1 MKFLALFLF
10 VYLLGGTLQIFL
22 YLANLSY
29 ARKMSK
35 VPEALKDV
43 MNEDDFEKSRLY
55 TIEKMK
61 FNTLKTIIDT
71 LVMLIFIIA
80 GVPYIER
87 LVSRVPLNEVF
98 QGILFFFVVYAI
110 YYIINLPVE
119 YYRVFVLEK
128 KYGFSKMNL
137 KLFVSDELKQILISA
152 VLGFAV
158 LFTFFYITSVT
169 SNWWVFVSLFAVFF
183 VILSQII
190 FPFILPLFN
199 KLEPIKDTGLKT
211 KIEELAKKV
220 SLSISNIFV
229 IDESKRSFHTN
240 ASFSGFGR
248 WKRLIL
254 YDTLLKVHPEDEIL
268 AIVAHE
274 IGHYIKR
281 HIIKFTVLTS
291 LILFAVVYSVF
302 VLSNSTVINLAFGV
316 NKFYSVVLYASIF
329 ISSIMSLFEFAFN
342 SISRKF
348 EYEGDSV
355 SAELTSKQ
363 SIINALKRL
372 AKTNLSFPYAH
383 PLFVLYK
390 YSHPTI
396 LERIEAVEKIR

>member
-1 MKFLALFLF
+1 MKFLAIFLF
-10 VYLLGGTLQIFL
+10 VYFLEGALQIFL

-55 TIEKMK
+55 TIEKMH
-61 FNTLKTIIDT
+61 FNIIKTIFDT
-71 LVMLIFIIA
+71 LLMLILIIV

-98 QGILFFFVVYAI
+98 QGILFFFVIYAI

-119 YYRVFVLEK
+119 YYRIFVLEK
-128 KYGFSKMNL
+128 KYGFNKMNL
-137 KLFVSDELKQILISA
+137 KLFISDELKEILISA
-152 VLGFAV
+152 VLGFVV
-158 LFTFFYITSVT
+158 LFTFFYIASVT
-169 SNWWVFVSLFAVFF
+169 SNWWVFVSIFAVFF

-199 KLEPIKDTGLKT
+199 KLEPIKDSELKT
-211 KIEELAKKV
+211 KIEELAKRV

-229 IDESKRSFHTN
+229 IDESKRSLHTN

-281 HIIKFTVLTS
+281 HIIKFTDLTS

-302 VLSNSTVINLAFGV
+302 VLSNSSVINLAFGV
-316 NKFYSVVLYASIF
+316 NKFYSVVLYAFIF

-348 EYEGDSV
+348 EYEADSV

-363 SIINALKRL
+363 SIINALKRFAFASL
-372 AKTNLSFPYAH
+372 FSPMHTPCLSSTNTAIQQFL
-383 PLFVLYK
+383 K
-390 YSHPTI
+390 G
-396 LERIEAVEKIR
+396 

>member
-1 MKFLALFLF
+1 MKFLAIFLF
-10 VYLLGGTLQIFL
+10 VYLLKGALQIFL

-55 TIEKMK
+55 TIEKMQ
-61 FNTLKTIIDT
+61 FNILKTIIDT
-71 LVMLIFIIA
+71 LLMLILIIV

-110 YYIINLPVE
+110 YYIINLPIE

-137 KLFVSDELKQILISA
+137 KLFISDELKQILISA
-152 VLGFAV
+152 VLGFVV
-158 LFTFFYITSVT
+158 LFTFFYIASVT
-169 SNWWVFVSLFAVFF
+169 SNWWLFVSLFAVFF

-199 KLEPIKDTGLKT
+199 KLEPIKDAELKT
-211 KIEELAKKV
+211 KIEELAKRV

-229 IDESKRSFHTN
+229 IDESKRSLHTN
-240 ASFSGFGR
+240 AFFSGFGR

-254 YDTLLKVHPEDEIL
+254 YDTLLRVHPEDEIL

-302 VLSNSTVINLAFGV
+302 VLSNSSVINLAFGV
-316 NKFYSVVLYASIF
+316 NKFYSVVLYAFIF

-348 EYEGDSV
+348 EYEADSV

-372 AKTNLSFPYAH
+372 AKANLSFPYAH

-396 LERIEAVEKIR
+396 IERIEAVEKL

>member
-1 MKFLALFLF
+1 
-10 VYLLGGTLQIFL
+10 
-22 YLANLSY
+22 
-29 ARKMSK
+29 
-35 VPEALKDV
+35 
-43 MNEDDFEKSRLY
+43 
-55 TIEKMK
+55 
-61 FNTLKTIIDT
+61 
-71 LVMLIFIIA
+71 
-80 GVPYIER
+80 
-87 LVSRVPLNEVF
+87 
-98 QGILFFFVVYAI
+98 
-110 YYIINLPVE
+110 
-119 YYRVFVLEK
+119 
-128 KYGFSKMNL
+128 
-137 KLFVSDELKQILISA
+137 
-152 VLGFAV
+152 
-158 LFTFFYITSVT
+158 
-169 SNWWVFVSLFAVFF
+169 
-183 VILSQII
+183 
-190 FPFILPLFN
+190 
-199 KLEPIKDTGLKT
+199 
-211 KIEELAKKV
+211 
-220 SLSISNIFV
+220 V
-229 IDESKRSFHTN
+229 IDESKRSLHTN

-291 LILFAVVYSVF
+291 LILFAAVYSVF
-302 VLSNSTVINLAFGV
+302 VLSNSSVINLAFGV

-348 EYEGDSV
+348 EYEADSV

-372 AKTNLSFPYAH
+372 AKANLSFPYTH

-396 LERIEAVEKIR
+396 LERIEAVEKL

>member
-1 MKFLALFLF
+1 MKFYILFLF
-10 VYLLGGTLQIFL
+10 IYLLEGALQVFL

-29 ARKMSK
+29 ARKMLE

-43 MNEDDFEKSRLY
+43 MSKDDFEKSRLY

-61 FNTLKTIIDT
+61 FNTIKTIIDT
-71 LVMLIFIIA
+71 FVMLIFIIA
-80 GVPYIER
+80 GFPYIER

-110 YYIINLPVE
+110 YYIINLPIE
-119 YYRVFVLEK
+119 YYRIFVLEK
-128 KYGFSKMNL
+128 KYGFSQMNL
-137 KLFVSDELKQILISA
+137 KLFVSDEAKEILISA
-152 VLGFAV
+152 VLGFV
-158 LFTFFYITSVT
+158 FLFTFLNIASAT

-183 VILSQII
+183 VILLEII

-199 KLEPIKDTGLKT
+199 KLEPIKDAELKT
-211 KIEELAKKV
+211 KIENLAKRIG
-220 SLSISNIFV
+220 LSISNIFV
-229 IDESKRSFHTN
+229 IDESKRSLHTN

-254 YDTLLKVHPEDEIL
+254 YDTLLKVHPEDEVL

-281 HIIKFTVLTS
+281 HIIKFTVLAS
-291 LILFAVVYSVF
+291 LILFAVIYSVF
-302 VLSNSTVINLAFGV
+302 VLSNSTIINLAFGV

-348 EYEGDSV
+348 EYEADRI

-372 AKTNLSFPYAH
+372 AKANLSFPYAH
-383 PLFVLYK
+383 PLFVIYK

-396 LERIEAVEKIR
+396 IERIEAVEKL